1 MMKHRQFSPTFA
13 STTLTNNQVES
24 WSDSSDKDSQDDKQ
38 KTKTK
43 KSYFWINHGWLRSY
57 YETSAS
63 TTLTRWIVDQTD
75 KDKDKDKDSH
85 EDSDKNKDS

>member
-13 STTLTNNQVES
+13 STKTARKIKQDKKIISLNQP
-24 WSDSSDKDSQDDKQ
+24 D
-38 KTKTK
+38 
-43 KSYFWINHGWLRSY
+43 GWLRSY

-85 EDSDKNKDS
+85 EDSDKNKDRQNINLMVG